1 MQARVWLVHKH
12 PSRIGMQL
20 KVPVYKKCVHSRK
33 FVVPST
39 VAALAVSLSKNCDES
54 EEERARSYSEAK
66 SGRLEKRPY
75 HCVRWDIGNL
85 THFLGLNELFQHMLC
100 HPFHTYCWSVA
111 HGRPSQ
117 KHLPRLLTVMHTC
130 RLSVQGH
137 EMHVRHTLWIRT
149 PSTSVNVDYCEPEQ
163 ATQSNKYYDVI
174 SI

>member
-1 MQARVWLVHKH
+1 MRLLILQCMFSVGGVWPQLPSHFRNSICHASGMQARVWLVHKH

-75 HCVRWDIGNL
+75 HRVR
-85 THFLGLNELFQHMLC
+85 
-100 HPFHTYCWSVA
+100 
-111 HGRPSQ
+111 
-117 KHLPRLLTVMHTC
+117 
-130 RLSVQGH
+130 
-137 EMHVRHTLWIRT
+137 
-149 PSTSVNVDYCEPEQ
+149 
-163 ATQSNKYYDVI
+163 
-174 SI
+174 